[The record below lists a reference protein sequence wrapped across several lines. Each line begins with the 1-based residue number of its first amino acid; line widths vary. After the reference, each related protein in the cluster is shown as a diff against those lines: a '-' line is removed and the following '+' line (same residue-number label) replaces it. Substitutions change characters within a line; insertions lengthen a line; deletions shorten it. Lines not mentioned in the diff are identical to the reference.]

1 MGFVVAAVV
10 AGGVGLAKLGM
21 SLGGRKNRIKEQKA
35 AKKEME
41 ASKKAYAALDVS
53 NTFKKMENKMEDL
66 TINQKGAQFEA
77 EKGAQARA
85 NTMQSLKGAA
95 GGSGIAALAQ
105 QMANSGQLAA
115 QAASD
120 KIATQEAANQKAAA
134 EEASSLQMKEREGE
148 AVAQQRQMD
157 KTGTLLGMSQQRTA
171 AANQARADAK
181 AAQMGAIGD
190 IGGAVVGGLTGG
202 VGGGKTT
209 DPLDNL

>member
-1 MGFVVAAVV
+1 MGFIVTAAVI
-10 AGGVGLAKLGM
+10 GGAVGAAKLGM
-21 SLGGRKNRIKEQKA
+21 SLGGRKKRIAEQKA

-53 NTFKKMENKMEDL
+53 NTFKNMENKMEDL
-66 TINQKGAQFEA
+66 TINQKGMELESQ
-77 EKGAQARA
+77 KGAQSRA
-85 NTMQSLKGAA
+85 NTMQGLQGAA

-120 KIATQEAANQKAAA
+120 KIGTQEAANQKAAST
-134 EEASSLQMKEREGE
+134 EAASLQMKEREGDAE
-148 AVAQQRQMD
+148 AQKRQMD
-157 KTGTLLGMSQQRTA
+157 KTGTLLGMAQQRTG

-190 IGGAVVGGLTGG
+190 IGAAGMGLAGG
-202 VGGGKTT
+202 VG
-209 DPLDNL
+209 

>member
-1 MGFVVAAVV
+1 MGFVVTAAVV
-10 AGGVGLAKLGM
+10 GGAVGLAKLGM
-21 SLGGRKNRIKEQKA
+21 SLGGRKKRIAEQKA

-53 NTFKKMENKMEDL
+53 NTFKNMENKMEDL

-77 EKGAQARA
+77 EKGAQSRA
-85 NTMQSLKGAA
+85 NTMQSLQGAA

-115 QAASD
+115 QEASD
-120 KIATQEAANQKAAA
+120 KIATQEAANQKAASK
-134 EEASSLQMKEREGE
+134 EAASLQMKEREGE

-157 KTGTLLGMSQQRTA
+157 KTGTLLGMAQQRTG

-202 VGGGKTT
+202 VGGGKTE
-209 DPLDNL
+209 D

>member
-1 MGFVVAAVV
+1 MGFVVTAAVV
-10 AGGVGLAKLGM
+10 GGAVGLAKLGM
-21 SLGGRKNRIKEQKA
+21 SLGGRKKRIAEQKA
-35 AKKEME
+35 AKKEM
-41 ASKKAYAALDVS
+41 AAKKKAYEALDVS
-53 NTFKKMENKMEDL
+53 NTFKNMENKMEDL
-66 TINQKGAQFEA
+66 TINQKGMELQNQQ
-77 EKGAQARA
+77 GQQTRA

-105 QMANSGQLAA
+105 QMANAGQIAA
-115 QAASD
+115 EKSAATIGD
-120 KIATQEAANQKAAA
+120 QEAANQKAAA

-171 AANQARADAK
+171 AANQARSDAK

-202 VGGGKTT
+202 VGKT
-209 DPLDNL
+209 P